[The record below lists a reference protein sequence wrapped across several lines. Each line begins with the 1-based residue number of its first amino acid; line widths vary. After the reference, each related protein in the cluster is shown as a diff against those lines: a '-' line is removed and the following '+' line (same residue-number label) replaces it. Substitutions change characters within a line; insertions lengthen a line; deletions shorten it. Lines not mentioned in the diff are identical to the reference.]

1 MEKIKWEAFELK
13 HDKAKELKLDQ
24 FQEPTT
30 KDYLFMYVSMEY
42 GGICSEEELW
52 KITEIIYEAYKRETE
67 EGYKFL
73 DGKTNKVKIHRLEI
87 DGNRFTG
94 TVHRGGKKK

>member
-1 MEKIKWEAFELK
+1 MNDIKWEAFELK
-13 HDKAKELKLDQ
+13 HSKAKELKLEQ
-24 FQEPTT
+24 FKEPTT
-30 KDYLFMYVSMEY
+30 KDYLFMYVAMNF

-52 KITEIIYEAYKRETE
+52 KITDIVYEAYKRETK

-73 DGKTNKVKIHRLEI
+73 DGKTNKVKIQRLDI
-87 DGNRFTG
+87 DGDRFIG